1 MRKSGMTFEI
11 LLRAALVIGAC
22 VLLLHFFPAHPA
34 VCAGVL
40 LLLTAALLIRRCRNR
55 KEELPDA
62 RRFSISSGISPE
74 NDGETPGDKERIR
87 SERASRAEAQKEKKK
102 EKSVGKEQDG
112 NARSPKNEGYLGIGL
127 DSVEEEVFFWDDD
140 D

>member
-1 MRKSGMTFEI
+1 MTFWI
-11 LLRAALVIGAC
+11 LLRAALVVGAC

-34 VCAGVL
+34 VCTGGL

-62 RRFSISSGISPE
+62 RRISFSSDMVPE
-74 NDGETPGDKERIR
+74 NDGEIPGDKERIR
-87 SERASRAEAQKEKKK
+87 SERAPRAEALEEKIK
-102 EKSVGKEQDG
+102 EKSVSKDRNG
-112 NARSPKNEGYLGIGL
+112 NARSPRDEGYLGIGL